1 MAKILDIHAGTTT
14 EILLL
19 NIFHLLEEILKEL
32 KKEGKDDQPRKTK
45 KVNTK

>member
-32 KKEGKDDQPRKTK
+32 KKEEKNDQPRKTK

>member
-19 NIFHLLEEILKEL
+19 NIFHLLEEILQEL

-45 KVNTK
+45 KVNSK

>member
-19 NIFHLLEEILKEL
+19 NIFHVLEEILKEL
-32 KKEGKDDQPRKTK
+32 KKEGKDDKPRKSK
-45 KVNTK
+45 KVNTD

>member
-1 MAKILDIHAGTTT
+1 MAKILDIHAGTTS

-19 NIFHLLEEILKEL
+19 NIFHVLEEILKEL

>member
-1 MAKILDIHAGTTT
+1 MAKMLDIHAGTTT

-19 NIFHLLEEILKEL
+19 NIFHALEEILKEL